1 MHRMATLY
9 VNVSVTDD
17 VIPDENKWAS
27 VNAGL
32 RNAGMDIQKTH
43 TEIGVLSGTIEDT
56 QVAKAQDTV
65 GVEAIEVVREVWLQE
80 VWPE

>member
-1 MHRMATLY
+1 MATLY

-32 RNAGMDIQKTH
+32 RNAGMDIQRTA
-43 TEIGVLSGTIEDT
+43 TTIGVLSGTIEDT
-56 QVAKAQDTV
+56 QIANAEEVV
-65 GVEAIEVVREVWLQE
+65 GVETIEVQREVWLQE
-80 VWPE
+80 NWPE